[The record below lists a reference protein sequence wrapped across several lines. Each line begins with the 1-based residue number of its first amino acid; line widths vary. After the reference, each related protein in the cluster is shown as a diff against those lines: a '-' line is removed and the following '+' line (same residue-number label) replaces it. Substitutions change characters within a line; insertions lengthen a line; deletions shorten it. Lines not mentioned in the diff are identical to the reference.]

1 MKRNK
6 PKQNLT
12 LEDIIYSWDGIIAQL
27 EKKNAKIA
35 HFIEDAALSKFDG
48 TYLWIELINVH
59 RFQRKTLEKD
69 VEKIEAAINS
79 VLNEKIRI
87 KFYSQDDSEEE
98 STGYPLSVEKSDIAL
113 ELLDNKALLRVVCD
127 RLKSVDEEFTEYREE
142 VKDKVAFYD
151 RLSGSENTLDF
162 SQGAKLLNFKNYGR
176 NKLYV
181 FCREIGFLRNRPG
194 TPAHNEPYQ
203 RYMDQGLFELVPQ
216 AYTVNGKEHM
226 GSKTVLTHKGLER
239 IRKLLDE
246 YTNGE

>member
-127 RLKSVDEEFTEYREE
+127 RL
-142 VKDKVAFYD
+142 
-151 RLSGSENTLDF
+151 
-162 SQGAKLLNFKNYGR
+162 
-176 NKLYV
+176 
-181 FCREIGFLRNRPG
+181 
-194 TPAHNEPYQ
+194 
-203 RYMDQGLFELVPQ
+203 
-216 AYTVNGKEHM
+216 
-226 GSKTVLTHKGLER
+226 
-239 IRKLLDE
+239 
-246 YTNGE
+246 